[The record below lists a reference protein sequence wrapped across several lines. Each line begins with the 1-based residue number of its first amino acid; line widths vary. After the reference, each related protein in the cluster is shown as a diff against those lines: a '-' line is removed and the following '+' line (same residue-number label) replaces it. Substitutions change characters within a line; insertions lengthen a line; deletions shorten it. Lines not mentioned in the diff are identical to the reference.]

1 MKDTGLTEKEWEQI
15 RTVFRAVPAIEKA
28 VLFGSRAMGLARG
41 NSDVDIMLYG
51 EKLTMGDVAHAR
63 ALLEETTL
71 PYQFDLVLHDV
82 ENRTL
87 QEHVRRYGKAISENK
102 WRKMT
107 LGELCNSQ
115 NGSIQ
120 TGPFGSQLHA
130 SDYVEHGIP
139 VVMPANIGDFC
150 IVSDGISM
158 IGKDDAKRLYQHAV
172 IEGDVL
178 FSRRGDVT
186 KCARIK
192 KYETGWLCGTGCL
205 KVRLGNE
212 SIALSSYVSHY
223 LRLPSVKEWLVRHA
237 VGATMPN
244 LNTSILSSIQLVF
257 PVSIEKQ
264 NQIADFLDVLDDRIQ
279 ILHETN
285 ATLEAMA
292 QALFKSWFVDFD
304 PVHAKA
310 EGRAPEGMDAEIAAL
325 FPDEFEESELGM
337 IPKGWKVE
345 RVNEHIELAYGKA
358 LKRDQRIDGPIVV
371 IGSNGQIGLHNKGLV
386 KGPGIVVGRKGNPG
400 TVIWVDDDFFPID
413 TTFYIV
419 QKSNTPLSFWKY
431 ALSEFNLPSLSAD
444 SAVPGLNRNFV
455 YSKSLC
461 TPSGDVL
468 KAFDLIFQ
476 SIRCLIFNNCQLAH
490 TLTSLRD
497 ILLPRLIS
505 GKLRLP
511 EFAEAADEEAMA

>member
-1 MKDTGLTEKEWEQI
+1 
-15 RTVFRAVPAIEKA
+15 
-28 VLFGSRAMGLARG
+28 
-41 NSDVDIMLYG
+41 
-51 EKLTMGDVAHAR
+51 
-63 ALLEETTL
+63 
-71 PYQFDLVLHDV
+71 
-82 ENRTL
+82 
-87 QEHVRRYGKAISENK
+87 
-102 WRKMT
+102 
-107 LGELCNSQ
+107 
-115 NGSIQ
+115 
-120 TGPFGSQLHA
+120 
-130 SDYVEHGIP
+130 
-139 VVMPANIGDFC
+139 
-150 IVSDGISM
+150 
-158 IGKDDAKRLYQHAV
+158 
-172 IEGDVL
+172 
-178 FSRRGDVT
+178 
-186 KCARIK
+186 
-192 KYETGWLCGTGCL
+192 
-205 KVRLGNE
+205 
-212 SIALSSYVSHY
+212 
-223 LRLPSVKEWLVRHA
+223 
-237 VGATMPN
+237 
-244 LNTSILSSIQLVF
+244 
-257 PVSIEKQ
+257 
-264 NQIADFLDVLDDRIQ
+264 
-279 ILHETN
+279 
-285 ATLEAMA
+285 
-292 QALFKSWFVDFD
+292 
-304 PVHAKA
+304 
-310 EGRAPEGMDAEIAAL
+310 
-325 FPDEFEESELGM
+325 M

-476 SIRCLIFNNCQLAH
+476 SIRCLIFNNCQLVH

-497 ILLPRLIS
+497 TLLPRLIS

>member
-51 EKLTMGDVAHAR
+51 EELTMGDVAHAR

-71 PYQFDLVLHDV
+71 PYQFDLVLHDA
-82 ENRTL
+82 ENKTL
-87 QEHVRRYGKAISENK
+87 QEHVRQYGKVIVGRVTQATDTPLWRKSTWGNEVRLEYGKALRDYDPHYGKFRVYGSNGPIGWAK
-102 WRKMT
+102 TALADGPGVILGRKGAYRGVEYSREPFFVIDTAYYVVPLTEIDMRWLYYAIKHYK
-107 LGELCNSQ
+107 LGEIDD
-115 NGSIQ
+115 GSPIPS
-120 TGPFGSQLHA
+120 TTRSAVYTKSINVPPFLEQKQ
-130 SDYVEHGIP
+130 I
-139 VVMPANIGDFC
+139 
-150 IVSDGISM
+150 
-158 IGKDDAKRLYQHAV
+158 
-172 IEGDVL
+172 
-178 FSRRGDVT
+178 
-186 KCARIK
+186 
-192 KYETGWLCGTGCL
+192 
-205 KVRLGNE
+205 
-212 SIALSSYVSHY
+212 SHY
-223 LRLPSVKEWLVRHA
+223 LGIV
-237 VGATMPN
+237 
-244 LNTSILSSIQLVF
+244 
-257 PVSIEKQ
+257 
-264 NQIADFLDVLDDRIQ
+264 DDRIQ
-279 ILHETN
+279 ILRETN

-310 EGRAPEGMDAEIAAL
+310 EGRAPEGMDAETAAL

-358 LKRDQRIDGPIVV
+358 LTRDQRIDGPIVV

-476 SIRCLIFNNCQLAH
+476 SIRCLIFNNCQLVH

-497 ILLPRLIS
+497 TLLPRLIS

>member
-15 RTVFRAVPAIEKA
+15 RTVLRAVPAIEKA

-87 QEHVRRYGKAISENK
+87 QEHVRQYGKVIVGRVTQATDTPLWRKSTWGNEVRLEYGKALRDYNPHYGKFRVYGSNGPIGWAK
-102 WRKMT
+102 TALADGPGVILGRKGAYRGVEYSREPFFVIDTAYYVVPLTEIDMRWLYYAIKHYK
-107 LGELCNSQ
+107 LGEIDD
-115 NGSIQ
+115 GSPIPS
-120 TGPFGSQLHA
+120 TTRSAVYTKSINVPPFLEQKQ
-130 SDYVEHGIP
+130 I
-139 VVMPANIGDFC
+139 
-150 IVSDGISM
+150 
-158 IGKDDAKRLYQHAV
+158 
-172 IEGDVL
+172 
-178 FSRRGDVT
+178 
-186 KCARIK
+186 
-192 KYETGWLCGTGCL
+192 
-205 KVRLGNE
+205 
-212 SIALSSYVSHY
+212 SHY
-223 LRLPSVKEWLVRHA
+223 LGIV
-237 VGATMPN
+237 
-244 LNTSILSSIQLVF
+244 
-257 PVSIEKQ
+257 
-264 NQIADFLDVLDDRIQ
+264 DDRIQ
-279 ILHETN
+279 ILRETN

-310 EGRAPEGMDAEIAAL
+310 EGRAPEGMDAETAAL

-476 SIRCLIFNNCQLAH
+476 SIRCLIFNNCQLVH

-497 ILLPRLIS
+497 TLLPRLIS
-505 GKLRLP
+505 GKLRLS

>member
-1 MKDTGLTEKEWEQI
+1 MPIGWATTALADGPGVILGRKGAYRGVEYSREPFFVIDTAYYVVPLTEIDMRWLYY
-15 RTVFRAVPAIEKA
+15 AIKH
-28 VLFGSRAMGLARG
+28 
-41 NSDVDIMLYG
+41 Y
-51 EKLTMGDVAHAR
+51 K
-63 ALLEETTL
+63 
-71 PYQFDLVLHDV
+71 
-82 ENRTL
+82 
-87 QEHVRRYGKAISENK
+87 
-102 WRKMT
+102 
-107 LGELCNSQ
+107 LGEIDD
-115 NGSIQ
+115 GSPIPS
-120 TGPFGSQLHA
+120 TTRSAVYTKSINVPPFLEQKQ
-130 SDYVEHGIP
+130 I
-139 VVMPANIGDFC
+139 
-150 IVSDGISM
+150 
-158 IGKDDAKRLYQHAV
+158 
-172 IEGDVL
+172 
-178 FSRRGDVT
+178 
-186 KCARIK
+186 
-192 KYETGWLCGTGCL
+192 
-205 KVRLGNE
+205 
-212 SIALSSYVSHY
+212 SHY
-223 LRLPSVKEWLVRHA
+223 LGIV
-237 VGATMPN
+237 
-244 LNTSILSSIQLVF
+244 
-257 PVSIEKQ
+257 
-264 NQIADFLDVLDDRIQ
+264 DDRIQ
-279 ILHETN
+279 ILRETN

-310 EGRAPEGMDAEIAAL
+310 EGRAPEGMDAETAAL

-476 SIRCLIFNNCQLAH
+476 SIRCLIFNNCQLVH

-497 ILLPRLIS
+497 TLLPRLIS

>member
-51 EKLTMGDVAHAR
+51 EELTMGDVAHAR

-71 PYQFDLVLHDV
+71 PYQFDLVLHDA
-82 ENRTL
+82 ENKTL
-87 QEHVRRYGKAISENK
+87 QEHVRQYGKVIVGRVTQATETPLWRKSTWGNEVRLEYGKALRDYDPHYGKFRVYGSNGPIGWAK
-102 WRKMT
+102 TALADGPGVILGRKGAYRGVEYSREPFFVIDTAYYVVPLTEIDMRWLYYAIKHYK
-107 LGELCNSQ
+107 LGEIDD
-115 NGSIQ
+115 GSPIPS
-120 TGPFGSQLHA
+120 TTRSAVYTKSINVPPFLEQKQ
-130 SDYVEHGIP
+130 I
-139 VVMPANIGDFC
+139 
-150 IVSDGISM
+150 
-158 IGKDDAKRLYQHAV
+158 
-172 IEGDVL
+172 
-178 FSRRGDVT
+178 
-186 KCARIK
+186 
-192 KYETGWLCGTGCL
+192 
-205 KVRLGNE
+205 
-212 SIALSSYVSHY
+212 SHY
-223 LRLPSVKEWLVRHA
+223 LGIV
-237 VGATMPN
+237 
-244 LNTSILSSIQLVF
+244 
-257 PVSIEKQ
+257 
-264 NQIADFLDVLDDRIQ
+264 DDRIQ
-279 ILHETN
+279 ILRETN

-310 EGRAPEGMDAEIAAL
+310 EGRAPEGMDAETAAL

-476 SIRCLIFNNCQLAH
+476 SIRCLIFNNCQLVH

-497 ILLPRLIS
+497 TLLPRLIS

>member
-51 EKLTMGDVAHAR
+51 EELTMGDVAHAR

-71 PYQFDLVLHDV
+71 PYQFDLVLHDA
-82 ENRTL
+82 ENKTL
-87 QEHVRRYGKAISENK
+87 QEHVRQYGKVIVGRVTQATDTPLWRKSTWGNEVRLEYGKALRDYDPHYGKFRVYGSNGPIGWAK
-102 WRKMT
+102 TALADGPGVILGRKGAYRGVEYSREPFFVIDTAYYVVPLTEIDMRWLYYAIKHYK
-107 LGELCNSQ
+107 LGEIDD
-115 NGSIQ
+115 GSPIPS
-120 TGPFGSQLHA
+120 TTRSAVYTKSINVPPFLEQKQ
-130 SDYVEHGIP
+130 I
-139 VVMPANIGDFC
+139 
-150 IVSDGISM
+150 
-158 IGKDDAKRLYQHAV
+158 
-172 IEGDVL
+172 
-178 FSRRGDVT
+178 
-186 KCARIK
+186 
-192 KYETGWLCGTGCL
+192 
-205 KVRLGNE
+205 
-212 SIALSSYVSHY
+212 SHY
-223 LRLPSVKEWLVRHA
+223 LGIV
-237 VGATMPN
+237 
-244 LNTSILSSIQLVF
+244 
-257 PVSIEKQ
+257 
-264 NQIADFLDVLDDRIQ
+264 DDRIQ
-279 ILHETN
+279 ILRETN

-310 EGRAPEGMDAEIAAL
+310 EGRAPEGMDAETAAL

-371 IGSNGQIGLHNKGLV
+371 IGSNGQIGFHNKGLV

-476 SIRCLIFNNCQLAH
+476 SIRCLIFNNCQLVH

-497 ILLPRLIS
+497 TLLPRLIS

>member
-51 EKLTMGDVAHAR
+51 EELTMGDVAHAR

-71 PYQFDLVLHDV
+71 PYQFDLVL
-82 ENRTL
+82 
-87 QEHVRRYGKAISENK
+87 QEHVRQYGKVIVGRVTQATDTPLWRKSTWGNEVRLEYGKALRDYDPHYGKFRVYGSNGPIGWAK
-102 WRKMT
+102 TALADGPGVILGRKGAYRGVEYSREPFFVIDTAYYVVPLTEIDMRWLYYAIKHYK
-107 LGELCNSQ
+107 LGEIDD
-115 NGSIQ
+115 GSPIPS
-120 TGPFGSQLHA
+120 TTRSAVYTKSINVPPFLEQKQ
-130 SDYVEHGIP
+130 I
-139 VVMPANIGDFC
+139 
-150 IVSDGISM
+150 
-158 IGKDDAKRLYQHAV
+158 
-172 IEGDVL
+172 
-178 FSRRGDVT
+178 
-186 KCARIK
+186 
-192 KYETGWLCGTGCL
+192 
-205 KVRLGNE
+205 
-212 SIALSSYVSHY
+212 SHY
-223 LRLPSVKEWLVRHA
+223 LGIV
-237 VGATMPN
+237 
-244 LNTSILSSIQLVF
+244 
-257 PVSIEKQ
+257 
-264 NQIADFLDVLDDRIQ
+264 DDRIQ
-279 ILHETN
+279 ILRETN

-310 EGRAPEGMDAEIAAL
+310 EGRAPEGMDAETAAL

-476 SIRCLIFNNCQLAH
+476 SIRCLIFNNCQLVH

-497 ILLPRLIS
+497 TLLPRLIS